1 MVEGIEVGKAV
12 LDRARQQ
19 GILVEQCWPVMSGLD
34 RIRIFENRVITMILI
49 RAGKTNYL
57 CSIDRTRCAAAS
69 SRSYQS
75 LRDGRL
81 PEPSL
86 FTNLKRYAIKSD
98 GSRLLFCFG
107 HEHPPIL

>member
-1 MVEGIEVGKAV
+1 
-12 LDRARQQ
+12 
-19 GILVEQCWPVMSGLD
+19 
-34 RIRIFENRVITMILI
+34 MILI

-75 LRDGRL
+75 LRDRRL

-86 FTNLKRYAIKSD
+86 FTNLKRYVIKSD

-107 HEHPPIL
+107 HEHPPIQPVQPLKCDQSVRALRGT